1 MKKFKSKII
10 NFVLFTLVFIISL
23 SAVVKVNAVSQ
34 WDTDYFAYGSGL
46 SQEQLVE
53 TQRLLKIPED
63 ENLAEIVV
71 SASDYTQFTGLAME
85 DRSLYSSVV
94 VKKTKKGSGVRV
106 FINTPENITQIKDH
120 QYINA
125 ALTSGVQD
133 CDIIVGSPIPV
144 TGESALI
151 GVYMA
156 FKDAGFEIDEDATK
170 IANDELIMVND
181 ISQDNKENPDFDSE
195 NFSLAIAEIKKKIS
209 EIADKSDITIGELN
223 IIVTDALN
231 RYDITISDAD
241 KAKLISWL
249 DEFKELDID
258 WKAIGKELSG
268 LGNFISKKAG
278 EVYKWGQE
286 TGFFSKLWSAI
297 KDFFNNLFN

>member
-1 MKKFKSKII
+1 
-10 NFVLFTLVFIISL
+10 
-23 SAVVKVNAVSQ
+23 
-34 WDTDYFAYGSGL
+34 
-46 SQEQLVE
+46 
-53 TQRLLKIPED
+53 
-63 ENLAEIVV
+63 
-71 SASDYTQFTGLAME
+71 
-85 DRSLYSSVV
+85 
-94 VKKTKKGSGVRV
+94 
-106 FINTPENITQIKDH
+106 
-120 QYINA
+120 
-125 ALTSGVQD
+125 
-133 CDIIVGSPIPV
+133 
-144 TGESALI
+144 
-151 GVYMA
+151 MA

-170 IANDELIMVND
+170 IATDELIMVND

-209 EIADKSDITIGELN
+209 EITDKSDITIGELN

-297 KDFFNNLFN
+297 KDFINNLFN

>member
-1 MKKFKSKII
+1 MEKFKSKII

-23 SAVVKVNAVSQ
+23 STVVKVNAVSQ
-34 WDTDYFAYGSGL
+34 WDKDYFAYGAGL
-46 SQEQLVE
+46 SQKQFVE

-85 DRSLYSSVV
+85 DSSLYSSVV

-106 FINTPENITQIKDH
+106 FINTPDNITQIKDH

-170 IANDELIMVND
+170 IATDELIMVND

-209 EIADKSDITIGELN
+209 EITDKSDITIGELN

-297 KDFFNNLFN
+297 KDFINNLFN